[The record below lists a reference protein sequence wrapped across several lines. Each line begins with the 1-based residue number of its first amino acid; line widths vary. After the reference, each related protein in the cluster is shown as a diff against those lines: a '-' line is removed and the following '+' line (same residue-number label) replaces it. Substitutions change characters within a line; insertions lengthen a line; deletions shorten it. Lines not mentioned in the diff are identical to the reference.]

1 MRIIAGRYRGKK
13 LFSLGDAQIR
23 PTGDR
28 VKESL
33 FQILSDRLQGARVLD
48 LFCGSDTIF
57 GASVAYDNDDFC
69 QVLFCGSGALGLEC
83 LSRGASEVVF
93 NDASP
98 ESLAVARKNLR
109 AVGSDCKTLCYDY
122 RICLSRVTGAFD
134 LIFCDPPYKEDFGK
148 EILGAVKARGLL
160 SAGGLVVY
168 ESEREERG
176 AEGWRITDRRSYGRC
191 KITFF
196 AQAEE
201 P

>member
-48 LFCGSDTIF
+48 LFCGS
-57 GASVAYDNDDFC
+57 
-69 QVLFCGSGALGLEC
+69 GALVLEC